1 MKTDIVFARALAAA
15 AAVGMAMLT
24 ARADLIYWMVDENP
38 KSLYSGATVAYDY
51 ATIKAGGEGS
61 DPLFVYD
68 DAGSTEQSRLYRADG
83 DSHGPVYSGSFDSTG
98 TDSFLVQLWSTDDSL
113 VGWQTYSYASLTAS
127 IWGGSTIPGGS
138 GATPLV
144 VGAVLPEPS
153 SGLLMLVGGAL
164 LALRRRRAAR

>member
-51 ATIKAGGEGS
+51 ATIKAGGDGS
-61 DPLFVYD
+61 DPLFTYN
-68 DAGSTEQSRLYRADG
+68 DAGSTGEYRLYAEG
-83 DSHGPVYSGSFDSTG
+83 GAAGPVYSGSFDSTG
-98 TDSFLVQLWSTDDSL
+98 TDSFLVQLWSEDNSL

-164 LALRRRRAAR
+164 LALRRRRAAF